1 MKNKILIIS
10 LSLNALLLGLV
21 ALLNYN
27 FHWELKKTEWI
38 NNQRILEISMLES
51 IMLEKVSKQEVLETF
66 KKKFSE
72 NNFFDKP
79 GENGI
84 GAGSLFLKFDE
95 NNTLKTIETYKFK
108 GP

>member
-10 LSLNALLLGLV
+10 LSLNALLLGIV

-38 NNQRILEISMLES
+38 NNQRILEISLLES
-51 IMLEKVSKQEVLETF
+51 IMVGNVSKQDALEIF
-66 KKKFSE
+66 RKKFSE

-84 GAGSLFLKFDE
+84 GAGNLFLKFDE
-95 NNTLKTIETYKFK
+95 NNKLKKIEAYKFT